1 MASFVKTQSGKFKA
15 IIRKNGRVLK
25 TKTFT
30 RKTDAKAWASRIEG
44 DRETLAAYGMAGAS
58 MLFRDL
64 ADEYD
69 AQWAGDSRIRS
80 QLYYLREKLGDYK
93 LIDIDKFIVKGV
105 ILEYAEGEVLRYN
118 GANPTGYKLKRT
130 GKERKPSTI
139 NRLRSRLSA
148 IFRFAIENDYIT
160 SNPVAG
166 TKTWRENNKRER
178 FLTDAER
185 DRLLEVCRQSAWDKL
200 YLLVLM
206 ALTTGARLNEML
218 HLRWS
223 DIDFATRRATLHKT
237 KNGTKRVLTFPQAV
251 MNEMAEHRQVGN
263 GLIFPSQ
270 IKPDRPFEFRK
281 HWNRAVKETGL
292 EDFRFHDLRHS
303 AASYLVM
310 HGASLYETGDIL
322 GHKSLQTTKRY
333 AHLSVDHKQELMDR
347 IMGEIR

>member
-105 ILEYAEGEVLRYN
+105 IYEYAEGEFLRYN
-118 GANPTGYKLKRT
+118 GANTTGYKLQRT

-148 IFRFAIENDYIT
+148 IFRFAIESDYIT
-160 SNPVAG
+160 TNPVFS
-166 TKTWRENNKRER
+166 N
-178 FLTDAER
+178 
-185 DRLLEVCRQSAWDKL
+185 C
-200 YLLVLM
+200 Y
-206 ALTTGARLNEML
+206 
-218 HLRWS
+218 
-223 DIDFATRRATLHKT
+223 
-237 KNGTKRVLTFPQAV
+237 
-251 MNEMAEHRQVGN
+251 
-263 GLIFPSQ
+263 
-270 IKPDRPFEFRK
+270 
-281 HWNRAVKETGL
+281 
-292 EDFRFHDLRHS
+292 
-303 AASYLVM
+303 
-310 HGASLYETGDIL
+310 
-322 GHKSLQTTKRY
+322 
-333 AHLSVDHKQELMDR
+333 
-347 IMGEIR
+347 